1 MRPTGWTGPTARTI
15 GVGDEPADREF
26 ADRDQAW
33 DRVGAWVLFIV
44 LVIGN
49 QLMSNSAVRERQAG
63 AQLFSEPAA
72 KL

>member
-1 MRPTGWTGPTARTI
+1 LRI
-15 GVGDEPADREF
+15 GTRLGIAS
-26 ADRDQAW
+26 
-33 DRVGAWVLFIV
+33 GLGVLFIV

-63 AQLFSEPAA
+63 ALLFSEPAA

>member
-1 MRPTGWTGPTARTI
+1 MDR
-15 GVGDEPADREF
+15 ADRTNNRGLRMSRLTENLRIGTRLGI
-26 ADRDQAW
+26 AS
-33 DRVGAWVLFIV
+33 GLGVLFIV

>member
-1 MRPTGWTGPTARTI
+1 
-15 GVGDEPADREF
+15 
-26 ADRDQAW
+26 
-33 DRVGAWVLFIV
+33 VLFIV